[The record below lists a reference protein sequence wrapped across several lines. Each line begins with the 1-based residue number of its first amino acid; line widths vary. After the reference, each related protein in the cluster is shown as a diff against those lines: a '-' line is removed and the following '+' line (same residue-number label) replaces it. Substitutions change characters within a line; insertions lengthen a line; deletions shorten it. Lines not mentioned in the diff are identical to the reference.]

1 MPQEPRALEKVSQ
14 AAPERCGKNWG
25 SSPRF
30 RESFLTRH
38 PLPSPAL
45 RHVPVGPQERS
56 AETWLFLIL
65 KVCGDFLKFIDFE
78 QGVILYLP

>member
-1 MPQEPRALEKVSQ
+1 MPQEPRAVEKVSQ
-14 AAPERCGKNWG
+14 AALERCGKNWG

-45 RHVPVGPQERS
+45 PHVPVGATGEM
-56 AETWLFLIL
+56 
-65 KVCGDFLKFIDFE
+65 CGNVAVLDTKGLR
-78 QGVILYLP
+78 